1 MSLVCHP
8 LCGISLNFNT
18 PLSDVAAR
26 RLILINSG
34 SICIHSSIPFF
45 VSIRQIDGPSHAGH
59 QKKLQAQHLRDA
71 NLNGEQ
77 SKTTTVPRHRE
88 LILSVP
94 KVLENNLIN
103 RFVFWPLIDQIR
115 KSCFHFTLVVEIT
128 WSYASF

>member
-1 MSLVCHP
+1 MLN
-8 LCGISLNFNT
+8 SLNFNT

-26 RLILINSG
+26 RLILTNSG
-34 SICIHSSIPFF
+34 SICIHSSNTVLFF
-45 VSIRQIDGPSHAGH
+45 VSIRQIDGPFHAGH
-59 QKKLQAQHLRDA
+59 QRKLQAQHLRDA
-71 NLNGEQ
+71 NLNGETEQ
-77 SKTTTVPRHRE
+77 DNEGSAPPGT